1 MLRPAFLGRYLLAKI
16 IFGGVA
22 VVVVVLRRAVLEINI
37 EEVGI

>member
-1 MLRPAFLGRYLLAKI
+1 MLRPAFLGRYLLAMI
-16 IFGGVA
+16 IFGG